1 MTGKTAKKEGTFARI
16 RTLIIDQGPFTHF
29 HHQNA
34 LFITWCSMISLH
46 KKLRKKQDNL
56 SIQQSF
62 LLHSH
67 SAEMSWC
74 MALLGR
80 TVGLVIMSL

>member
-1 MTGKTAKKEGTFARI
+1 MTSKTAKKEELSCL

-62 LLHSH
+62 LLHWSDIQSTLCLEDRGL
-67 SAEMSWC
+67 SA
-74 MALLGR
+74 R
-80 TVGLVIMSL
+80 